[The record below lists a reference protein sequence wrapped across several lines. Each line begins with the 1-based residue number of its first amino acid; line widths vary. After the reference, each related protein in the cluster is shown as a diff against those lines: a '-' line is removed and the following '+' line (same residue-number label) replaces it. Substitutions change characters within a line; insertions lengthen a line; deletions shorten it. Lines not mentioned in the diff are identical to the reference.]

1 MGLTKIS
8 TDGVKDDAIT
18 KAKIPADQ
26 IESSELA
33 TGCID
38 NSNLFSGAV
47 VNTDQIVNNAV
58 TTNEI
63 ADEAVTLAK
72 LPHGDANNDG
82 KFLRANNGAD
92 PTFES
97 LPASGVT
104 VSNNANN
111 RVVTGDGTNLNAE
124 ANLSYDESKLIV
136 KSSTHDGGLEVL
148 AANNNQTTR
157 IKIQGKHSGGSERN
171 WFIEVPRGSDILN
184 FFDDTHGSHTQLIDN
199 GNLSIVDGNL
209 AVADGHGIDFS
220 ATGSPTNGTDSS
232 ELLNDYEEGSW
243 TPTVTFGGNSAGQSY
258 SYQVGQYVKVGRL
271 VHIQCYVAF
280 TNIGSSTGTAKIA
293 GLPYATKNLSGMF
306 PSAAIAY
313 FHNGNSSAG
322 PGSTSTF
329 MVYGEVNETNL
340 NIQREEITDSTPE
353 MNDAHE
359 YNFANNTDFMVTMTY
374 VSN

>member
-1 MGLTKIS
+1 MALTKIS

-26 IESSELA
+26 IEASELA
-33 TGCID
+33 D
-38 NSNLFSGAV
+38 
-47 VNTDQIVNNAV
+47 NAV
-58 TTNEI
+58 DTNAI
-63 ADEAVTLAK
+63 ADTAVTLAK
-72 LPHGDANNDG
+72 LEHGTGSNDG

-92 PTFES
+92 PSFE
-97 LPASGVT
+97 T
-104 VSNNANN
+104 VSIPAGTTITNNADN
-111 RVVTGDGTNLNAE
+111 RVITGSDTANTVLAE
-124 ANLSYDESKLIV
+124 SNLSFSNNELTVHEASLKGNQLAFSPSGTAYIDHKTNGQDIQFRTSV
-136 KSSTHDGGLEVL
+136 SSTNDTVSV
-148 AANNNQTTR
+148 
-157 IKIQGKHSGGSERN
+157 KITS
-171 WFIEVPRGSDILN
+171 V
-184 FFDDTHGSHTQLIDN
+184 
-199 GNLSIVDGNL
+199 GNL
-209 AVADGHGIDFS
+209 AFASGKGIDFS

-258 SYQVGQYVKVGRL
+258 SNQVGQYVKVGRL

-293 GLPYATKNLSGMF
+293 GLPYATKNVSDMF

-340 NIQREEITDSTPE
+340 NIQREEITDATPE

-359 YNFANNTDFMVTMTY
+359 YNFANNTEFMVTMTY

>member
-1 MGLTKIS
+1 MALTKIS

-18 KAKIPADQ
+18 KTKIPADQ
-26 IESSELA
+26 IETSEIA
-33 TGCID
+33 
-38 NSNLFSGAV
+38 SGAV
-47 VNTDQIVNNAV
+47 TSTQ
-58 TTNEI
+58 I
-63 ADEAVTLAK
+63 ADNTIVDGDIADATITLAK
-72 LPHGDANNDG
+72 LEHGTSSNDG

-92 PTFES
+92 PSFE
-97 LPASGVT
+97 T
-104 VSNNANN
+104 VSIPAGTTITNNADN
-111 RVVTGDGTNLNAE
+111 RVITGSDTANTVLAE
-124 ANLSYDESKLIV
+124 SNLSFSNNELTVHEASLKGNQLAFSPSGTAYIDHKTNGQDIQFRTSV
-136 KSSTHDGGLEVL
+136 SSTNDTVSV
-148 AANNNQTTR
+148 
-157 IKIQGKHSGGSERN
+157 KITS
-171 WFIEVPRGSDILN
+171 V
-184 FFDDTHGSHTQLIDN
+184 
-199 GNLSIVDGNL
+199 GNL
-209 AVADGHGIDFS
+209 AFASGKGIDFS

-258 SYQVGQYVKVGRL
+258 SNQVGQYVKVGRL

-293 GLPYATKNLSGMF
+293 GLPYATKNVSDMF

-340 NIQREEITDSTPE
+340 NIQREEITDATPE

-359 YNFANNTDFMVTMTY
+359 YNFANNTEFMVTMTY